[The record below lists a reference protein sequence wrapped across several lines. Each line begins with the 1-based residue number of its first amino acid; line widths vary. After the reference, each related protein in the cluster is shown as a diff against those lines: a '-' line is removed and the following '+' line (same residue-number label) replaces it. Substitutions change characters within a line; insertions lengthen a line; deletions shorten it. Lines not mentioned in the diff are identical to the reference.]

1 MELTLWSPASR
12 HVLPLLMEACT
23 AAALPLKVLTL
34 RDGTAIAAH
43 PENFSNATALSC
55 RLTSAITFD
64 SMLALTLVPLVNSL
78 NGTPVA
84 GPGYAEELLLT
95 YSALTDEEKAR
106 RQSAISVFRKAD
118 AAEAVAK
125 AAAAAAAAPT
135 APPWARED
143 AADAAAKARD
153 ARAEAEATR
162 QRMSDSAVEGNVFNQ
177 ADVAEVAALEARL
190 VASAPHAPEGAAE
203 AAEDAETVAR
213 AARARAEETRASSIA
228 SSVFNVMRSAI
239 GAAMAATAAVA
250 AAAPEELEEAEAA
263 AVAAEETARTA
274 RAKAEKTRAT
284 YVATHPYN
292 LDREAAAA
300 ATAAA
305 TAVAAAVGT
314 EEREE
319 AEAVAAA
326 AEETASAARAR
337 LEATRAKRG
346 DSSTKAHHRA
356 DGAPPAIALQWLS
369 SRGDWG
375 FINEKGLFVVNNWS
389 PTLSCNG
396 ASQALGAINE
406 KLKLEMNHLQNP
418 TSPYGQWWWRQ
429 ELDKSDYGECDVAN
443 PARVGPTKR
452 FRVAAMDVQPVSTQ
466 PLLALIGK
474 MGVRAAASAAAPV
487 AAAPATA
494 APTAAQQPPP
504 RMRPP
509 PGMPP
514 PMGVPMGIRR
524 PTSVPPPGKPPSK
537 RQKATWALV

>member
-106 RQSAISVFRKAD
+106 RQSAISVFSKAD

-135 APPWARED
+135 APPGARED

-213 AARARAEETRASSIA
+213 AARARAEETRARQSVSAIA

-239 GAAMAATAAVA
+239 GAATAATAAVA

-263 AVAAEETARTA
+263 AVAAGTAARTA
-274 RAKAEKTRAT
+274 RAKAEETRALSKT
-284 YVATHPYN
+284 SHQ
-292 LDREAAAA
+292 L
-300 ATAAA
+300 
-305 TAVAAAVGT
+305 
-314 EEREE
+314 
-319 AEAVAAA
+319 
-326 AEETASAARAR
+326 RA
-337 LEATRAKRG
+337 LSKTWQ
-346 DSSTKAHHRA
+346 DSSTKAHQKNSA
-356 DGAPPAIALQWLS
+356 LPAVALQWVDH
-369 SRGDWG
+369 RGNWG
-375 FINEKGLFVVNNWS
+375 FINEKGQFMVDKWS
-389 PTLSCNG
+389 PTLTGNA
-396 ASQALGAINE
+396 ASMHAWGNQCKAQIGDE
-406 KLKLEMNHLQNP
+406 
-418 TSPYGQWWWRQ
+418 
-429 ELDKSDYGECDVAN
+429 
-443 PARVGPTKR
+443 
-452 FRVAAMDVQPVSTQ
+452 PVS
-466 PLLALIGK
+466 K
-474 MGVRAAASAAAPV
+474 SESAVWP
-487 AAAPATA
+487 
-494 APTAAQQPPP
+494 
-504 RMRPP
+504 
-509 PGMPP
+509 
-514 PMGVPMGIRR
+514 
-524 PTSVPPPGKPPSK
+524 
-537 RQKATWALV
+537 